1 MGVELSQIA
10 SNRLIK
16 IVGLYVLFCV
26 SIISLLIF
34 YGQVVKAAADTC
46 TWTGSGADT
55 NISTAGNW
63 SGCDNGNVP
72 QDGDTLVF
80 PSGPTNKAVTVNS
93 DMGFDSITFSGSGYT
108 VASAAFESLGVY
120 SSLTIS
126 GNNNTFS
133 GYVRLYPTTTATIN
147 HSGTGTSFS
156 HYLVIQPLA
165 DNTDVVLNTVTDL
178 AVPMISQTAVG
189 VGSSVDTVT
198 KSGAGTLDV
207 TGTAI
212 SGVITSGGIHIE
224 EGRWQCDSTNCLG
237 NSANEIVLDEG
248 GDADSAELKINHSG
262 TVSNPITSATVTGE
276 NGSVIISAS
285 ATLNGDITVTDSLN
299 MFVTGSTSANIDSD
313 IAVADGKN
321 LVSYGSEGY
330 ATNAYD
336 YGGIISGDGGLIID
350 NAHVTLSGMSNTY
363 TGSTELNNAALLT
376 VTNNNSQGAHTSGT
390 TVNSGTTLEYAATSD
405 TGFGEPITVS
415 GTGVG
420 GSYPGALVK
429 TDDNIE
435 IEGGV
440 TLAGDT
446 TMHNAANEMFE
457 ITSVISGDYEL
468 TLTGAVGAGRFSFTP
483 GGNNTYGNT
492 VVEGVQLELNGAGN
506 DAIPGPSIL
515 TVNAV
520 NGKTSY
526 VWVNNDNVI
535 SDNTIINLNND
546 TSQVA
551 GLVNIGAAD
560 TIGTISGDGTI
571 FMADSNAQFNL
582 GGDGSF
588 GTFEGVVEGYTG
600 SQFQIIDGTWTF
612 SGDNTDVGNGFSSY
626 YVNGGTFIADAIN
639 TSLGFSP
646 FSISAG
652 VLGGTDVIG
661 PVSAY
666 AGTIAPGNSPGCLNP
681 AGDVAF
687 TEFSTLS
694 IQINGTTACTE
705 YDFLSA
711 SGAIALNDAQ
721 LVIELP
727 VDYVSHFGDEFMIVQ
742 GSVLA
747 GTFAGLADGDTVT
760 VGDHSFRIN
769 YTSREVI
776 LTDITTDSGSSDTES
791 SSDTLANTGISQ
803 LFFAVV
809 STVLLFGSV
818 LVTKDQR
825 L

>member
-16 IVGLYVLFCV
+16 IVSLYLLFCV

-80 PSGPTNKAVTVNS
+80 PSGPTNKAVTVDS
-93 DMGFDSITFSGSGYT
+93 DMGFNGITFNGSGYT

-120 SSLTIS
+120 TSLTIS
-126 GNNNTFS
+126 GNNNIFS

-147 HSGTGTSFS
+147 HSGTGTSFA
-156 HYLVIQPLA
+156 HYIVIQPLA

-189 VGSSVDTVT
+189 AGSSVDTVA
-198 KSGAGTLDV
+198 KSGAGTLDI

-212 SGVITSGGIHIE
+212 AGVTTSNGIHIE
-224 EGRWQCDSTNCLG
+224 EGRWQCDSTHCLG
-237 NSANEIVLDEG
+237 NTANEVILDEG
-248 GDADSAELKINHSG
+248 GDADGAELKINHSG

-299 MFVTGSTSANIDSD
+299 MFVTGSTTANIDSD
-313 IAVADGKN
+313 IAIANGKN

-376 VTNNNSQGAHTSGT
+376 VTNNNSQGAHTLGT
-390 TVNSGTTLEYAATSD
+390 TVNSGTTLEYAAASD

-468 TLTGAVGAGRFSFTP
+468 ILTGAVGAGRFSFTP

-612 SGDNTDVGNGFSSY
+612 AGDNTDVGNGFSSY

-721 LVIELP
+721 LVVELP

-791 SSDTLANTGISQ
+791 SSDTLANTGVSQ
-803 LFFAVV
+803 LFFATVAI
-809 STVLLFGSV
+809 VLLSGSAV
-818 LVTKDQR
+818 VIKKQR
-825 L
+825 V

>member
-1 MGVELSQIA
+1 MGVGLSQIVD
-10 SNRLIK
+10 NQNNK
-16 IVGLYVLFCV
+16 LFAISLLLGV
-26 SIISLLIF
+26 SIISVLIF
-34 YGQVVKAAADTC
+34 SGQVVRAAADTC

-80 PSGPTNKAVTVNS
+80 PSGPTNKAVTVDS
-93 DMGFDSITFSGSGYT
+93 DMGFNGITFNGSGYT
-108 VASAAFESLGVY
+108 VASVAFESLGVY
-120 SSLTIS
+120 TSLTIS
-126 GNNNTFS
+126 GNNNIFS

-156 HYLVIQPLA
+156 HYIVIQPLA

-189 VGSSVDTVT
+189 AGSSVDTVA
-198 KSGAGTLDV
+198 KSGAGTLDI

-237 NSANEIVLDEG
+237 NSANEIILDEG
-248 GDADSAELKINHSG
+248 GDEDGAELKINHGG
-262 TVSNPITSATVTGE
+262 TVSNPITSAAVTGE

-376 VTNNNSQGAHTSGT
+376 VTNNNSQGAQTSGT
-390 TVNSGTTLEYAATSD
+390 VVNNGTTLEYDAGSSI
-405 TGFGEPITVS
+405 GFGEPITVE

-429 TDDNIE
+429 TGQNMQ
-435 IEGGV
+435 IEGGI
-440 TLAGDT
+440 TLTDDT
-446 TMHNAANEMFE
+446 TFHNATSELFE
-457 ITSVISGDYEL
+457 ITSVITGNYNL
-468 TLTGAVGAGRFSFTP
+468 TLTNVEDDGGFNMQPGAENYFGNLIATGTELTIAGS
-483 GGNNTYGNT
+483 GNT
-492 VVEGVQLELNGAGN
+492 
-506 DAIPGPSIL
+506 AIPNNL
-515 TVNAV
+515 TINAV
-520 NGKTSY
+520 DGKSSY
-526 VWVNNDNVI
+526 VLLNSDNVI
-535 SDNTIINLNND
+535 ADDSVITLNND
-546 TSQVA
+546 STEIAKLISSGVA
-551 GLVNIGAAD
+551 DSV
-560 TIGTISGDGTI
+560 GTIIGDGTI
-571 FMADSNAQFNL
+571 SMLDSDSRFNI
-582 GGDGSF
+582 GYGDTD
-588 GTFEGVVEGYTG
+588 GTFEGVVEGYTN
-600 SQFQIIDGTWTF
+600 SQFQITDGIWTF

-626 YVNGGTFIADAIN
+626 YVNGGKFVADAIN

-646 FSISAG
+646 FSISSG

-661 PVSAY
+661 QVSVY
-666 AGTIAPGNSPGCLNP
+666 GGTIAPGNSPGCLNP

-687 TEFSTLS
+687 TDELS
-694 IQINGTTACTE
+694 ILNVELNGTTVCSE
-705 YDFLSA
+705 YDKLAA
-711 SGAIALNDAQ
+711 SGIVYLNDAT
-721 LVIELP
+721 LN
-727 VDYVSHFGDEFMIVQ
+727 VDLGFVPSAGDTFTIVE
-742 GSVLA
+742 GSSIV
-747 GTFAGLADGDTVT
+747 GTFSGLADDDTFT
-760 VGDHSFRIN
+760 VGSRTMKIN
-769 YTSREVI
+769 YNATSVVV
-776 LTDITTDSGSSDTES
+776 TDVTADSASSSTTDS
-791 SSDTLANTGISQ
+791 LANTGVSQ
-803 LFFAVV
+803 LFFFGLVIV
-809 STVLLFGSV
+809 LFGGSALV
-818 LVTKDQR
+818 LKKKN